1 MAFEAVVTNI
11 FNNRHIMKHF
21 VSLFEESVKMN
32 WASPAVTNFGGVTY
46 TYGQLAEQI
55 AKYHILFSEAG
66 IGKGD
71 KIAIYARNSAEWV
84 IAYFSVLTYEAVA
97 VPFLP
102 DFIPAAVAELSAFS
116 ECKLLIADDI
126 AFNGLNED
134 KKYIAQL
141 EAIKGFAGIINVK
154 DISVVL
160 ASDKA
165 LSAAHDNLD
174 EHFAKLYPNGLSV
187 EDVNYCKEERD
198 MESVVEISF
207 TSGTTSATSKGVV
220 LPARSLSVNLDFA
233 RREIPATRGGHIF
246 AILPMA
252 HMFGQTFDVLFPL
265 AGGCHVYVMP
275 GKPTPARLLGGLGA
289 VKPFMFLTV
298 PLVIEKIFKSK
309 VFPATRKFP
318 AKLLLKIP
326 GLDKIVLNKIRKSLL
341 TAFGNGFTTGLIIGG
356 AALNREVEDLLKRM
370 KFPYTVGYGMT
381 ECAPIISYRDKSEYA
396 KYSCGANAGSVD
408 IRIDSANPRRILGE
422 IQVKGDAVMLG
433 YYNNEEATAAAFTS
447 DGWLRTGDMGIFD
460 AKDNLYIKGRCK
472 NMILTGSG
480 QNIYPEEIEDK
491 INNLPYVV
499 ESLVVGRKNAIV
511 ALVVADYEAGK
522 KDGLDEKALEALVN
536 ENVLALNAELA
547 AYSKIGYVE
556 IRREGFEKTPKQSI
570 KRYMYS

>member
-1 MAFEAVVTNI
+1 
-11 FNNRHIMKHF
+11 MKHF
-21 VSLFEESVKMN
+21 VSLLNDSVKNN
-32 WASPAVTNFGGVTY
+32 WDLPAVTNFGANTY
-46 TYGQLAEQI
+46 TYGQMAEQI

-71 KIAIYARNSAEWV
+71 KVALYARNSAEWV
-84 IAYFSVLTYEAVA
+84 IAYFATLTYEAVS

-102 DFIPAAVAELSAFS
+102 DFIPAAVAELGAFS

-126 AFNGLNED
+126 AFNSLKENE
-134 KKYIAQL
+134 KYIKQL
-141 EAIKGFAGIINVK
+141 ESTKGFAGIINVK
-154 DISVVL
+154 DISVCL
-160 ASDKA
+160 ATEKA
-165 LSAAHDNLD
+165 LAAAHETLD
-174 EHFAKLYPNGLSV
+174 AYFAKLYPKGLSADV
-187 EDVNYCKEERD
+187 VNYYPQERD
-198 MESVVEISF
+198 MEAVVEISF

-233 RREIPATRGGHIF
+233 RREIPATRGAHIF

-298 PLVIEKIFKSK
+298 PLVVEKIFKSK
-309 VFPATRKFP
+309 VFPATRSFP
-318 AKLLLKIP
+318 ANVLLKIP
-326 GLDKIVLNKIRKSLL
+326 GLDRIVLNKIKKSLL
-341 TAFGNGFTTGLIIGG
+341 TAFGNGFTTGLILGG

-370 KFPYTVGYGMT
+370 KFPYVVGYGMT
-381 ECAPIISYRDKSEYA
+381 ECGPLISYCDKSEFV
-396 KYSCGANAGSVD
+396 KYSCGKKANPLEL
-408 IRIDSANPRRILGE
+408 RIDSANPRRILGE

-433 YYNNEEATAAAFTS
+433 YYKNEEATAATFTK
-447 DGWLRTGDMGIFD
+447 DGWLKTGDMGIVDSKGNVF
-460 AKDNLYIKGRCK
+460 IKGRCK

-522 KDGLDEKALEALVN
+522 KDGLDEKALEKLVD

-547 AYSKIGYVE
+547 AYSKIGYTE
-556 IRREGFEKTPKQSI
+556 IRRDGFEKTPKQSI

>member
-1 MAFEAVVTNI
+1 
-11 FNNRHIMKHF
+11 MKHF
-21 VSLFEESVKMN
+21 VSLLNDSVKNN
-32 WASPAVTNFGGVTY
+32 WDLPAVTNFGANTY
-46 TYGQLAEQI
+46 TYGQMAEQI

-71 KIAIYARNSAEWV
+71 KVALYARNSAEWV
-84 IAYFSVLTYEAVA
+84 IAYFATLTYEAVS

-102 DFIPAAVAELSAFS
+102 DFIPAAVAELGAFS

-126 AFNGLNED
+126 AFNSLKENE
-134 KKYIAQL
+134 KYIKQL
-141 EAIKGFAGIINVK
+141 ESTKGFAGIINVK
-154 DISVVL
+154 DISVCL
-160 ASDKA
+160 ATEKA
-165 LSAAHDNLD
+165 LAAAHETL
-174 EHFAKLYPNGLSV
+174 EAHFAKLYPKGLSADV
-187 EDVNYCKEERD
+187 VNYYPQERD
-198 MESVVEISF
+198 MEAVVEISF

-233 RREIPATRGGHIF
+233 RREIPATRGAHIF

-298 PLVIEKIFKSK
+298 PLVVEKIFKSK
-309 VFPATRKFP
+309 VFPATRSFP
-318 AKLLLKIP
+318 ANVLLKIP
-326 GLDKIVLNKIRKSLL
+326 GLDRIVLNKIKKSLL
-341 TAFGNGFTTGLIIGG
+341 TAFGNGFTTGLILGG

-370 KFPYTVGYGMT
+370 KFPYVVGYGMT
-381 ECAPIISYRDKSEYA
+381 ECGPLISYCDKSEFV
-396 KYSCGANAGSVD
+396 KYSCGKKANPLEL
-408 IRIDSANPRRILGE
+408 RIDSANPRRILGE

-433 YYNNEEATAAAFTS
+433 YYKNEEATAATFTK
-447 DGWLRTGDMGIFD
+447 DGWLKTGDMGIVDSKGNVF
-460 AKDNLYIKGRCK
+460 IKGRCK

-522 KDGLDEKALEALVN
+522 KDGLDEKALEKLVD

-547 AYSKIGYVE
+547 AYSKIGYTE
-556 IRREGFEKTPKQSI
+556 IRRDGFEKTPKQSI

>member
-1 MAFEAVVTNI
+1 
-11 FNNRHIMKHF
+11 MKHF
-21 VSLFEESVKMN
+21 VSLLNDSVKNN
-32 WASPAVTNFGGVTY
+32 WDLPAVTNFGANTY
-46 TYGQLAEQI
+46 TYGQMAEQI

-66 IGKGD
+66 IKKGE
-71 KIAIYARNSAEWV
+71 KVALYARNSAEWV
-84 IAYFSVLTYEAVA
+84 IAYFATLTYEAVS

-102 DFIPAAVAELSAFS
+102 DFIPAAVAELGAFS

-126 AFNGLNED
+126 AFNSLKENE
-134 KKYIAQL
+134 KYIKQL
-141 EAIKGFAGIINVK
+141 ESTKGFAGIINVK
-154 DISVVL
+154 DISVSL
-160 ASDKA
+160 ATEKA
-165 LSAAHDNLD
+165 LAAAHETLD
-174 EHFAKLYPNGLSV
+174 EHFAKLYPNGFTVDS
-187 EDVNYCKEERD
+187 VNYYPQERD
-198 MESVVEISF
+198 MEAVVEISF

-233 RREIPATRGGHIF
+233 RREIPATRGAHIF

-298 PLVIEKIFKSK
+298 PLVVEKIFKSK
-309 VFPATRKFP
+309 VFPATRSFP
-318 AKLLLKIP
+318 ANVLLKIP
-326 GLDKIVLNKIRKSLL
+326 GLDRIVLNKIKKSLL
-341 TAFGNGFTTGLIIGG
+341 TAFGNGFTTGLILGG

-370 KFPYTVGYGMT
+370 KFPYVVGYGMT
-381 ECAPIISYRDKSEYA
+381 ECGPLISYCDKSEFV
-396 KYSCGANAGSVD
+396 KYSCGKKANPLEL
-408 IRIDSANPRRILGE
+408 RIDSANPRRILGE

-433 YYNNEEATAAAFTS
+433 YYKNEEATAATFTK
-447 DGWLRTGDMGIFD
+447 DGWLKTGDMGIVDSKGNVF
-460 AKDNLYIKGRCK
+460 IKGRCK

-522 KDGLDEKALEALVN
+522 KDGLDEKALEKLVD

-547 AYSKIGYVE
+547 AYSKIGYTE
-556 IRREGFEKTPKQSI
+556 IRRDGFEKTPKQSI

>member
-1 MAFEAVVTNI
+1 
-11 FNNRHIMKHF
+11 MKHF
-21 VSLFEESVKMN
+21 VSLLNDSVKNN
-32 WASPAVTNFGGVTY
+32 WDLPAVTNFGANTY
-46 TYGQLAEQI
+46 TYGQMAEQI

-66 IGKGD
+66 IKKGD
-71 KIAIYARNSAEWV
+71 KVALYARNSAEWV
-84 IAYFSVLTYEAVA
+84 IAYFATLTYEAVS

-102 DFIPAAVAELSAFS
+102 DFIPAAVAELGAFS

-126 AFNGLNED
+126 AFNSLKENE
-134 KKYIAQL
+134 KYIKQL
-141 EAIKGFAGIINVK
+141 ESTKGFAGIINVK
-154 DISVVL
+154 DISVSL
-160 ASDKA
+160 ATEKA
-165 LSAAHDNLD
+165 LAAAHETLD
-174 EHFAKLYPNGLSV
+174 EHFAKLYPNGFTVDS
-187 EDVNYCKEERD
+187 VNYYPQERD
-198 MESVVEISF
+198 MEAVVEISF

-233 RREIPATRGGHIF
+233 RREIPATRGAHIF

-298 PLVIEKIFKSK
+298 PLVVEKIFKSK
-309 VFPATRKFP
+309 VFPATRSFP
-318 AKLLLKIP
+318 ANVLLKIP
-326 GLDKIVLNKIRKSLL
+326 GLDRIVLNKIKKSLL
-341 TAFGNGFTTGLIIGG
+341 TAFGNGFTTGLILGG

-370 KFPYTVGYGMT
+370 KFPYVVGYGMT
-381 ECAPIISYRDKSEYA
+381 ECGPLISYCDKSEFV
-396 KYSCGANAGSVD
+396 KYSCGKKANPLEL
-408 IRIDSANPRRILGE
+408 RIDSANPRRILGE

-433 YYNNEEATAAAFTS
+433 YYKNEDATAATFTK
-447 DGWLRTGDMGIFD
+447 DGWLKTGDMGIVDSKGNVF
-460 AKDNLYIKGRCK
+460 IKGRCK

-522 KDGLDEKALEALVN
+522 KDGLDEKALEKLVD

-547 AYSKIGYVE
+547 AYSKIGYTE
-556 IRREGFEKTPKQSI
+556 IRRDGFEKTPKQSI